1 MIDIIDTIMWA
12 LGILFTVSTILVSL
26 VIFLENRNP
35 SKTIAWLLIFA
46 VFPIGGLIIY
56 IFFGQNVRRKKI
68 FKTQKIFSN
77 IKISHVFNNIKEFDN
92 LLLVQK
98 QAIVDNIIFND
109 SSMDNSKKVMS
120 LLLNTGRTPFTLN
133 NNIKILTN
141 GNQKFNELIKD
152 LKKAKHHIHMEYY
165 IIKNSEIGN
174 KIKEILIKKAN
185 EGVKVKILYDD
196 VGCWRLWF
204 DRKFFGDMRKHN
216 IEIYPFLRSKI
227 PFLNKR
233 LNYRNHRKVVIID
246 GIIGYTGGINI
257 GDEYL
262 GKSKKFGFWRDTHMK
277 IKGESVY
284 MLQLIFLL
292 DWYFASKNKIFD
304 EEYFP
309 SICYKGDS
317 IVQIAA
323 SGPDSDWEV
332 IHQAYFSAIS
342 KAKKRI
348 YIQTPYFI
356 PDESLMMA
364 LKTAALSGVDV
375 RIIFPEMADHK
386 IVHLASSSY
395 FKDIL
400 KTGGKVYLYS
410 KGFMHSKIL
419 IIDDDIC
426 SVGSANMDIRS
437 FMINFEVNGF
447 IYDEKVTKRLEKD
460 FMKDIGNSKEITYED
475 YINKPL
481 IQKIKESASR
491 LFSAIL

>member
-12 LGILFTVSTILVSL
+12 LGILFTVSTVLVSL
-26 VIFLENRNP
+26 VIFLENRDP
-35 SKTIAWLLIFA
+35 SKTIAWLLLFV
-46 VFPIGGLIIY
+46 VFPIGGFIIY
-56 IFFGQNVRRKKI
+56 ILCGQNVRRKKI
-68 FKTQKIFSN
+68 FKTQKIFSD
-77 IKISHVFNNIKEFDN
+77 IKVSDLFNNIKEFDN
-92 LLLVQK
+92 LLFVEK

-109 SSMDNSKKVMS
+109 SSMDNSKRVMS
-120 LLLNTGRTPFTLN
+120 LLLNTGRIPFTLN
-133 NNIKILTN
+133 NDIKILTN
-141 GNQKFNELIKD
+141 GNQKFDEMIKD

-174 KIKEILIKKAN
+174 KIKDILIKKAN
-185 EGVKVKILYDD
+185 QGVKVRILYDD

-204 DRKFFGDMRKHN
+204 DRKFFDDMREHN
-216 IEIYPFLRSKI
+216 IEVYPFLKSTI
-227 PFLNKR
+227 PFLNRR
-233 LNYRNHRKVVIID
+233 LNYRNHRKIAVID
-246 GIIGYTGGINI
+246 GKIGYTGGINI

-262 GKSKKFGFWRDTHMK
+262 GKNKKFGFWRDTHMK

-284 MLQLIFLL
+284 MLQLTFLL
-292 DWYFASKNKIFD
+292 DWYFATKNRIFD
-304 EEYFP
+304 GEYFP
-309 SICYKGDS
+309 SISYKGDS

-342 KAKKRI
+342 KAKNRI

-356 PDESLMMA
+356 PDESVLMA

-375 RIIFPEMADHK
+375 RIIFPQIADHK

-400 KTGGKVYLYS
+400 KTGGKVYLYK

-419 IIDDDIC
+419 LIDDDIC
-426 SVGSANMDIRS
+426 SVGSANMDLRS

-460 FMKDIGNSKEITYED
+460 FMEDIENSEEIKYED
-475 YINKPL
+475 YINRS
-481 IQKIKESASR
+481 IVQKIKESAAR
-491 LFSAIL
+491 LFSAVL